1 MRCDLLLQVA
11 IKRAPAGGIR
21 VEVGVTIRAPGG
33 VTLVCKSKSA
43 RVVELGR
50 KRPGAEVSLVP
61 GDEMGKFG
69 YRIYG
74 AAPGRRW
81 CDRGQERK
89 QNAKGSERIHVLYR
103 LALRCSEGPSHPNEV
118 RNSLSYQPADL
129 NLFRFVTVP
138 RRRAPTVVFRAI
150 HYPDLPRAGSP
161 EVLVWR
167 RRR

>member
-21 VEVGVTIRAPGG
+21 VEVGVTIRAAGG

-61 GDEMGKFG
+61 GDEMGKFW

-74 AAPGRRW
+74 AAPSRRW
-81 CDRGQERK
+81 CERGRERK
-89 QNAKGSERIHVLYR
+89 QSANGSEPIHVLYR
-103 LALRCSEGPSHPNEV
+103 LALRYSGGSAPPKRSTKLAVLPTRRFKLVPICDLYLEGV
-118 RNSLSYQPADL
+118 LL
-129 NLFRFVTVP
+129 LFSFQQSIIQIYLV
-138 RRRAPTVVFRAI
+138 
-150 HYPDLPRAGSP
+150 L
-161 EVLVWR
+161 EVLES
-167 RRR
+167 